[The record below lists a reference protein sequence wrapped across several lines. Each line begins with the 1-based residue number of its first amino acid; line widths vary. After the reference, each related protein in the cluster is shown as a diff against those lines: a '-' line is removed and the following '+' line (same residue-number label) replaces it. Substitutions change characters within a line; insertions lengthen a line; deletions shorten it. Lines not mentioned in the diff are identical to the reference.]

1 MVAAKTNFLH
11 EKTKYFNLPLHG
23 GEVGITHVLSENP
36 NVRYFCKQPVKSQFF
51 TDSNRIK
58 LSYAAN
64 RFDIGC
70 FVFFLDSIKFQL

>member
-36 NVRYFCKQPVKSQFF
+36 NVRYFCKLPVKSLFF
-51 TDSNRIK
+51 TDSN
-58 LSYAAN
+58 
-64 RFDIGC
+64 
-70 FVFFLDSIKFQL
+70 